1 MEKPTSSP
9 DQTTSI
15 FAVAVLYRCSLSKSH
30 SICSLFQILEDDRE
44 LARYFSLLVYDN
56 SPEPQA
62 VTHPASFPVEYLHDP
77 SNSGLAPAY
86 NYALTR
92 AQAEGCPWLLL
103 LDQDTTLTDDFLSEL
118 LAATRSLK
126 GSSSVAMIVAKLC
139 VEGVIHSPTI
149 PFFAQMRQQFTRSS
163 PPIEESVVGV
173 MPGRLC
179 AYNSGSTMRV
189 SALQSIGGFPTE
201 FWLDFLDHAVYHALL
216 DHGFQA
222 YILRATLTHDA
233 SYSDLRNLPY
243 WRMHSV
249 LSAQTLYVNQNGTFF
264 ERMLYRIWLVRRSRH
279 FRKSCG
285 DPRIWRE
292 TLRQAFFLSVPPS
305 LKPDQGP

>member
-1 MEKPTSSP
+1 MAK
-9 DQTTSI
+9 
-15 FAVAVLYRCSLSKSH
+15 H
-30 SICSLFQILEDDRE
+30 
-44 LARYFSLLVYDN
+44 FSLIVYDN

-62 VTHPASFPVEYLHDP
+62 VTQPASFPVHYVHDP
-77 SNSGLAPAY
+77 SNGGLAPAY
-86 NYALTR
+86 NYALAH
-92 AQAEGCPWLLL
+92 AQGGGHPWLLL
-103 LDQDTTLTDDFLSEL
+103 LDQDTTLTSDFLLEL
-118 LAATRSLK
+118 LAATRSVK
-126 GSSSVAMIVAKLC
+126 DSSSVAMIVAKLR
-139 VEGVIHSPTI
+139 VEGVIHSPSL

-163 PPIEESVVGV
+163 PPIGENVVGV
-173 MPGRLC
+173 LPGRLS

-222 YILRATLTHDA
+222 YVLRATLTHDA
-233 SYSDLRNLPY
+233 SYSDMRNLPY

-264 ERMLYRIWLVRRSRH
+264 ERLLYRIWLLRRSRS

-305 LKPDQGP
+305 LKPDQGQ